1 MGENLSQKKAR
12 SKKIISLLKKEY
24 KGAWTTLNYS
34 TPFQLLIATILS
46 AQCTDARINKITPA
60 LFAKFPDAKSL
71 AAAPLPEIE
80 SLIRPSGFYKNKA
93 KNIKKTAQILYE
105 KHGGKVPNTM
115 EHLLE
120 LAGVARKTAN
130 IVLFHAFSKSEGI
143 AVDTHCMRLSHR
155 LGFTSTRRNQQKIE
169 KELMA
174 LLEKNEWGMYT
185 NWMVLHGRK
194 YCTARSP
201 KCGKCPLRFL
211 CPKKG
216 V

>member
-1 MGENLSQKKAR
+1 MGESLSQRKIRA
-12 SKKIISLLKKEY
+12 KKILSIFKKQY
-24 KGAWTTLNYS
+24 DGAWTTLNYS

-46 AQCTDARINKITPA
+46 AQCTDARVNLLTPA

-93 KNIKKTAQILYE
+93 KNIKKTAQIIFE
-105 KHGGKVPNTM
+105 KHGGKVPGTM
-115 EHLLE
+115 DSLLE

-130 IVLFHAFSKSEGI
+130 IVLFHAFGKEEGI

-155 LGFTSTRRNQQKIE
+155 LGFTSSRRNQQKIE

-174 LLEKNEWGMYT
+174 FIEKNEWGMYT

-194 YCTARSP
+194 FCKARAP
-201 KCGKCPLRFL
+201 NCKECPLSRL
-211 CPKKG
+211 CPKRG